1 MAADDGGQAREM
13 AVMMRLAAA
22 MLLFLVA
29 ACGAPADPAAT
40 TTTPEGY
47 REAAAAFDAAIAAKD
62 QAALQ
67 RLIADDFL
75 WVRGSGAMGDKGAFI
90 AALAAP
96 SIRIEPF
103 EPAEPRWITSG
114 DSALLAATNT
124 LRGTADGE
132 PFVDRH
138 RFADHW
144 LRRDGTW
151 QLVYAQVTPAPEA
164 PAADAEG
171 AD

>member
-1 MAADDGGQAREM
+1 MAG
-13 AVMMRLAAA
+13 MMRLAVPA
-22 MLLFLVA
+22 LVFLVA
-29 ACGAPADPAAT
+29 ACGASADPAAT
-40 TTTPEGY
+40 VATPEGY
-47 REAAAAFDAAIAAKD
+47 REAAAAFDSAIAAKD
-62 QAALQ
+62 EAALQ

-75 WVRGSGAMGDKGAFI
+75 WVRGSGAMGDKAAFI

-103 EPAEPRWITSG
+103 RPAEPRWITSG
-114 DSALLAATNT
+114 DSALLAATNR
-124 LRGTADGE
+124 LQGTADGE

-144 LRRDGTW
+144 LWRDGAW
-151 QLVYAQVTPAPEA
+151 QLVYAQVTPVPEA
-164 PAADAEG
+164 AAADVGG

>member
-1 MAADDGGQAREM
+1 MKDMTA
-13 AVMMRLAAA
+13 MMRLAAPL
-22 MLLFLVA
+22 LLFLLA
-29 ACGAPADPAAT
+29 ACDSSADPAAT
-40 TTTPEGY
+40 MTTPAGY
-47 REAAAAFDAAIAAKD
+47 REAAAAFDAAIVAKD
-62 QAALQ
+62 EAALR

-75 WVRGSGAMGDKGAFI
+75 WVRGSGATGDKPAFI

-103 EPAEPRWITSG
+103 EPAEPRWITSS
-114 DSALLAATNT
+114 DSVLLAATNT
-124 LRGTADGE
+124 LRGIADGE

-144 LRRDGTW
+144 RWRDGKW
-151 QLVYAQVTPAPEA
+151 QLVYAQVTPAP
-164 PAADAEG
+164 AADVGG

>member
-1 MAADDGGQAREM
+1 MRGWAA
-13 AVMMRLAAA
+13 LA
-22 MLLFLVA
+22 LLCLVS
-29 ACGAPADPAAT
+29 ACGAPADRAPGAA
-40 TTTPEGY
+40 TPEGY

-62 QAALQ
+62 KPTLQ

-75 WVRGSGAMGDKGAFI
+75 WVRGSGATGDKAAFI

-103 EPAEPRWITSG
+103 QPAAPRWITSG

-124 LRGTADGE
+124 LRGRADGA

-144 LRRDGTW
+144 LWRGGRW
-151 QLVYAQVTPAPEA
+151 QLVYAQVTPVPGASDDV
-164 PAADAEG
+164 AD
-171 AD
+171 

>member
-1 MAADDGGQAREM
+1 
-13 AVMMRLAAA
+13 MMRGWAASA
-22 MLLFLVA
+22 LLCLVS
-29 ACGAPADPAAT
+29 ACGAPVDGVPAAA
-40 TTTPEGY
+40 TPEGY

-62 QAALQ
+62 KPALQ

-75 WVRGSGAMGDKGAFI
+75 WVRGSGMAGDKAAFI

-103 EPAEPRWITSG
+103 QPAAPRWITSG

-124 LRGTADGE
+124 LRGHADGA

-144 LRRDGTW
+144 LWRGGRW
-151 QLVYAQVTPAPEA
+151 QLVYAQVTPVPG
-164 PAADAEG
+164 PSDDAAD
-171 AD
+171 